1 MAILCIG
8 VSHHTG
14 SVVLRERLAFD
25 DEGQN
30 AALAEFR
37 RGGEDRFPGVH
48 ELAILSTCNRVE
60 IYGVASNEDF
70 TVLESFLE
78 KTRGISSST
87 FSPSLY
93 RYSGEEA
100 VRHLFSV
107 AAGLDSLILGE
118 PQILGQVSRA
128 LETAQSQGASGKV
141 LTRLFQSAVHAG
153 KRARNETSIA
163 QNPATISSIA
173 VHLIAE
179 IVGNVAERQLAVLG
193 AGEMAEL
200 AVQALMKRGATR
212 IYVVNRTFQRAQGL
226 AKKWGGLPAAFAHLP
241 KVLEVADAVIAST
254 GARLPVI
261 CKGMVEEAMNIRP
274 DRPLVIMD
282 IAVPRNVDL
291 QVAEIPGVTL
301 YDMDALWDCLEDSL
315 AQRAREVPHVM
326 RVIEEER
333 VEFMKFLNEME
344 VLPLIAELRRQAEQI
359 RLRELERTL
368 RRLPDLEP
376 AEKEHVAA
384 LTKSIV
390 KKILHA
396 PTAWLRSQ
404 ANAPDVAAF
413 TSLTRQMFD
422 LD

>member
-25 DEGQN
+25 DEAQQR
-30 AALAEFR
+30 ALAEFR
-37 RGGEDRFPGVH
+37 RGGEDSLPGVD

-60 IYGVASNEDF
+60 IYGVASHEDF
-70 TVLESFLE
+70 TVLEWFLE
-78 KTRGISSST
+78 KTRGICRSA

-128 LETAQSQGASGKV
+128 LEAAQSQGAAGKV

-163 QNPATISSIA
+163 QNPATISSMA
-173 VHLIAE
+173 VRLIAE
-179 IVGNVAERQLAVLG
+179 IVGNVAGSQFAVLG

-200 AVQALMKRGATR
+200 AVEALIKRGATQ
-212 IYVVNRTFQRAQGL
+212 IHVVNRTLQRAQGL
-226 AKKWGGLPAAFAHLP
+226 AEKWGGRPASFARLPE
-241 KVLEVADAVIAST
+241 VLEIADAVIAST
-254 GARLPVI
+254 GAQQSVI
-261 CKGMVEEAMNIRP
+261 CKGMVEEVMNTRP
-274 DRPLVIMD
+274 DRPLVIID
-282 IAVPRNVDL
+282 IAVPRNVDP
-291 QVAEIPGVTL
+291 QVVEVPGVTL
-301 YDMDALWDCLEDSL
+301 YDMDTLWDCLEDSL
-315 AQRAREVPHVM
+315 AKRAREVPQVM
-326 RVIEEER
+326 RAIEEER

-344 VLPLIAELRRQAEQI
+344 VLPLIAELRRQADQI
-359 RLRELERTL
+359 RFQELEKTFKRM
-368 RRLPDLEP
+368 PDLTP
-376 AEKEHVAA
+376 AEKERVAA

-396 PTAWLRSQ
+396 PTAWLRSH
-404 ANAPDVAAF
+404 ANAPDVAAYA
-413 TSLTRQMFD
+413 SLTRQLFD

>member
-1 MAILCIG
+1 MTILCIG
-8 VSHHTG
+8 VSHQTG

-25 DEGQN
+25 EQARQ

-37 RGGEDRFPGVH
+37 QGGRDCAPGVH

-60 IYGVASNEDF
+60 IYGVASHEDF

-78 KTRGISSST
+78 KSRGISRPT
-87 FSPSLY
+87 FSLSLY

-100 VRHLFSV
+100 VHHIFSV

-128 LETAQSQGASGKV
+128 LEVAQSQGAAGKV

-153 KRARNETSIA
+153 KRARTETSIS
-163 QNPATISSIA
+163 QNPATISSMA
-173 VHLIAE
+173 VRLITE
-179 IVGNVAERQLAVLG
+179 IVGDVASSHFAVLG

-200 AVQALMKRGATR
+200 AVEALIKRGATQ
-212 IYVVNRTFQRAQGL
+212 IYVVNRTLQRAQGL
-226 AKKWGGLPAAFAHLP
+226 AKKWGGRPVAFAHLP
-241 KVLEVADAVIAST
+241 EVLEIADAVIAST
-254 GARLPVI
+254 GAMHPVI
-261 CKGMVEEAMNIRP
+261 CKGMVEEAMETRP
-274 DRPLVIMD
+274 KRPLVIMD
-282 IAVPRNVDL
+282 IAVPRNVDP

-315 AQRAREVPHVM
+315 ALRAREVPHVM
-326 RVIEEER
+326 QVIEEER
-333 VEFMKFLNEME
+333 AEFMKFLTEME
-344 VLPLIAELRRQAEQI
+344 VNPLIAELRRQADQI
-359 RLRELERTL
+359 RLRELEKTF
-368 RRLPDLEP
+368 RRMPDLTP
-376 AEKEHVAA
+376 ADKERVAA

-396 PTAWLRSQ
+396 PTACLRSQ
-404 ANAPDVAAF
+404 LNGPDAADYAH
-413 TSLTRQMFD
+413 LTRQLFD